1 MTGALKVLRDG
12 PEEPFETMAKGGSTS
27 IFHHA
32 IFANYFFFSFLH
44 LWSPLLTSVN
54 GTQMVLHSWSPVL
67 TNLNGAQIFL
77 HIWSLLYLIVLYI
90 SNVFPSPLWRE
101 GLYLNAA

>member
-32 IFANYFFFSFLH
+32 IFANYFFFLILAFMESI
-44 LWSPLLTSVN
+44 
-54 GTQMVLHSWSPVL
+54 
-67 TNLNGAQIFL
+67 TNLSKWYTDGLAFL
-77 HIWSLLYLIVLYI
+77 ESSTYQSEWCSDLLAHLESALPYCSIY
-90 SNVFPSPLWRE
+90 F
-101 GLYLNAA
+101 